1 MGNTYDK
8 FLSLVGATRREG
20 SGVRQV
26 EAEEPEPT
34 KPDPEADLK
43 AALAGW
49 TSDER
54 ATKVFVPWLVE
65 EMDKAILRA
74 HQGHL
79 LHAEM
84 ATHLGFEAGLRFVR
98 DRLIKWANRG
108 QA

>member
-1 MGNTYDK
+1 MMDDLRER
-8 FLSLVGATRREG
+8 FRQIVGAARREG
-20 SGVRQV
+20 SSLRQ
-26 EAEEPEPT
+26 AEEPEPP

-54 ATKVFVPWLVE
+54 ATKVFVPWLEE
-65 EMDKAILRA
+65 EMEKAILRA
-74 HQGHL
+74 HQTHL
-79 LHAEM
+79 IHAET

>member
-1 MGNTYDK
+1 MSNTYDR

-20 SGVRQV
+20 SNVRQV
-26 EAEEPEPT
+26 EEPEPP

-54 ATKVFVPWLVE
+54 ATKVYIPWLEE
-65 EMDKAILRA
+65 EMEKAVLRA
-74 HQGHL
+74 HQSHL
-79 LHAEM
+79 LHAEV
-84 ATHLGFEAGLRFVR
+84 ATHLGFELGLRFVR
-98 DRLIKWANRG
+98 DRLIKWAERG

>member
-1 MGNTYDK
+1 MGNTYER
-8 FLSLVGATRREG
+8 FLDIVGATRREG
-20 SGVRQV
+20 SVVRQV
-26 EAEEPEPT
+26 EEPEPP

-54 ATKVFVPWLVE
+54 ATKVFVPWLE
-65 EMDKAILRA
+65 GEMEKAILRA
-74 HQGHL
+74 QL
-79 LHAEM
+79 RLFNAEV
-84 ATHLGFEAGLRFVR
+84 AKDLGFEAGLRFVR